1 MIRLLLLLLLTSPA
15 FAADITLA
23 GKIEQGGLLIGTAP
37 PGSKVAFAKHEIPVG
52 PDGRFIVGIDRDAGE
67 AADLIVTGPDGAREV
82 KKITIAKRDWQID
95 RVDGLQQELVT
106 PDPELLKK
114 ILAENKFW
122 AAARKQVELTPGF
135 ASGFIIPTEG
145 RLSGH
150 FGRQRI
156 LNGEPRAPHSGMDIA
171 AKTGTPVHAAADGII
186 SMKKDMLIMTGNS
199 VMINHGYGLQTFYIH
214 LSKINVADGQH
225 VKQGDV
231 IGEVGMTGRATGPHL
246 HFGATWFDQRLDPET
261 VLAVLPAKN

>member
-1 MIRLLLLLLLTSPA
+1 MRLLALLLLATPA
-15 FAADITLA
+15 WAFDVS
-23 GKIEQGGLLIGTAP
+23 GKIEQGGVILGTAAA
-37 PGSKVAFAKHEIPVG
+37 GSRVSFAKHEIPVAA
-52 PDGRFIVGIDRDAGE
+52 DGRFLVGIDRDAPAQAE
-67 AADLIVTGPDGAREV
+67 LIITAPDGVREV
-82 KKITIAKRDWQID
+82 KQIAIVKRDWQIE
-95 RVDGLQQELVT
+95 RVDGLQQQLVT

-122 AAARKQVELTPGF
+122 AESRKQLDATAFF
-135 ASGFIIPTEG
+135 ASGFVVPTEG

-171 AKTGTPVHAAADGII
+171 AKSGTPVRAAADGII

-199 VMINHGYGLQTFYIH
+199 VMINHGLGLQTFYIH
-214 LSKINVADGQH
+214 LSKINVADGQL

-261 VLAVLPAKN
+261 LLAALPAK

>member
-1 MIRLLLLLLLTSPA
+1 VIQLLALLLFATPA
-15 FAADITLA
+15 LAQDITLA
-23 GKIEQGGLLIGTAP
+23 GKIEQGGVMIGTAP
-37 PGSKVAFAKHEIPVG
+37 VGSRVSFAGHEIPVG
-52 PDGRFIVGIDRDAGE
+52 GDGRFVVGIDRDAKE
-67 AADLIVTGPDGAREV
+67 TAALTITAPDGAREV
-82 KKITIAKRDWQID
+82 KQVAIAPRDWEIE
-95 RVDGLQQELVT
+95 RVDGLQQQLVT

-114 ILAENKFW
+114 IVAENKFW
-122 AAARKQVELTPGF
+122 AEARKQLNPTAFF
-135 ASGFIIPTEG
+135 ASGFILPTEG

-171 AKTGTPVHAAADGII
+171 AKTGTPVRAAADGII

-199 VMINHGYGLQTFYIH
+199 LMINHGLGLQTFYIH
-214 LSKINVADGQH
+214 LSKINVSDGQH
-225 VKQGDV
+225 VRQGEV

-261 VLAVLPAKN
+261 LLAALPAK